1 MSQVR
6 AITFGGL
13 GGKQGRGVT
22 VLRRRQSDCGAIL
35 EEQIALSKYTD
46 SL

>member
-6 AITFGGL
+6 AITFGGVRRKNRD
-13 GGKQGRGVT
+13 GGK
-22 VLRRRQSDCGAIL
+22 RRQSDCGAIL
-35 EEQIALSKYTD
+35 EEKIALSKYTD